1 MKKSK
6 LSIRLSFLII
16 TIALLSSCAS
26 QKYESL
32 IGVESS
38 TLLVGVNINQMLDKS
53 EYKKLASQEIQ
64 DKVLSQLGLNK
75 LSGPIINPFLYYPWQ
90 SGLDYSKPLYFIVD
104 GESKSAERFS
114 LYGAVKDY
122 KKLIASLS
130 ASEIFDEQTDSVAHL
145 GGFRFYKGTMKNANL
160 FVNKD
165 ILVLTSSSDI
175 DRITKPKA
183 SLMSHVWSGVLKP
196 KNDIVVVYNMANFQK
211 LVNTFSLINPDFAL
225 LNMIPAA
232 PNSLYASSSL
242 NFEKGKV
249 SLAQNLYGQDEQAK
263 TYIDNLDAGLTKTR
277 GTWNSYLPVNPLF
290 YLEAGIKGD
299 QLHNFLNDIPQIT
312 RIFMGMGESTASRLK
327 AALSSVNGDL
337 VLSMNSLEFNL
348 YKPDFNFSAFVE
360 STPELLDIILEE
372 LKESSLSSLIIES
385 QPDKLTFGDKDLVLF
400 ITRTDKGLII
410 SNKDG
415 LSESSMLPKV
425 ENISSARYVG
435 RKSIDINFIIDL
447 KQIFSNPIMQLVI
460 SGVPQ
465 YKETGFDKLFEDLDY
480 LRISGSPSSN
490 LTEILMTCK
499 ADNTLKLLMDV
510 ILKASKYAK

>member
-1 MKKSK
+1 M
-6 LSIRLSFLII
+6 
-16 TIALLSSCAS
+16 
-26 QKYESL
+26 
-32 IGVESS
+32 
-38 TLLVGVNINQMLDKS
+38 
-53 EYKKLASQEIQ
+53 
-64 DKVLSQLGLNK
+64 
-75 LSGPIINPFLYYPWQ
+75 
-90 SGLDYSKPLYFIVD
+90 
-104 GESKSAERFS
+104 
-114 LYGAVKDY
+114 
-122 KKLIASLS
+122 
-130 ASEIFDEQTDSVAHL
+130 
-145 GGFRFYKGTMKNANL
+145 
-160 FVNKD
+160 
-165 ILVLTSSSDI
+165 
-175 DRITKPKA
+175 
-183 SLMSHVWSGVLKP
+183 
-196 KNDIVVVYNMANFQK
+196 
-211 LVNTFSLINPDFAL
+211 
-225 LNMIPAA
+225 
-232 PNSLYASSSL
+232 

-435 RKSIDINFIIDL
+435 RKSIDINFIIDF
-447 KQIFSNPIMQLVI
+447 KQIFSNPIMQLVM

-490 LTEILMTCK
+490 LTEMLMTSK